1 MIANYLRIAL
11 RNIRQNPVYALINI
25 LSLAIGLAACLVI
38 YLFISD
44 ERSFDAWHSKRESI
58 YRLNEVQNFDGTNR
72 QKVAL
77 TGGPFGPVIQSEFP
91 EVANYTRFWS
101 SSPRVVKVGD
111 KQLLVEKIAIVDSSF
126 LSMFD
131 FQLLHGDR
139 STMLDEPNSIALT
152 EETALKFFDKIE
164 DALGKTL
171 TKRDLEYKVTGIL
184 KNVPE
189 NSHLQFDA
197 LESFATYTS
206 RDSTINRDWS
216 GNYLVTYLQLMPYTD
231 AKAFEAKL
239 PDWFIK
245 WTGEP
250 KINESTSLYLQPFS
264 DVHLGSSDMD
274 HDYQNYRKF
283 DGQYLN
289 IFMVSGIFILLIA
302 AVNFMNLT
310 TARASHR
317 WKEIGVRTSI
327 GARKNQLFGQFILES
342 LVLAVIALVL
352 AFLMDLL
359 LLPLLNTLV
368 GRQLNLGILF
378 SDAWRIGGVI
388 LITLALGILTGVYPS
403 FYMTS
408 TNTVQ
413 VLKGGGKVGGKS
425 LFRSS
430 LVVVQFGLAIGM
442 MVSTGIVI
450 QQLYFMK
457 NKDVGFNA
465 DQIVLVELDRESNK
479 KFDVIK
485 TELLR
490 NSHIL
495 GVTASGQRLGAN
507 FHQWG
512 YTVKAD
518 TGIISLTP
526 SNVNVDPDYLKVY
539 GIELKEGRDFS
550 KDIPTDKGKAF
561 IINEALV
568 KHLGLKNTIGTRAG
582 HGWDNNDSLGTI
594 IGVVKDFN
602 FNSLHHAVNTLSMV
616 SHPDWGYEELS
627 VKVDGARMTE
637 TIAEIKA
644 VWDSQVSGYPFKYT
658 FLDDHMASLY
668 QTEDQ
673 MSSVISIMAGL
684 SILISCM
691 GLFGLAMITTERKTK
706 EIGIRKALGA
716 TETQITILISSQF
729 AKLIGVAFV
738 VITPVTYYL
747 LTGWLET
754 FAYRV
759 SIHPLIFLAG
769 GMLALFIALITI
781 GFHTIRSARANPVK
795 ALRYE

>member
-1 MIANYLRIAL
+1 MIANYLRIAF
-11 RNIRQNPVYALINI
+11 RSIRQNPVYALINI
-25 LSLAIGLAACLVI
+25 LSLAIGLAACLAI

-58 YRLNEVQNFDGTNR
+58 FRLDEVQNFTGTNR

-77 TGGPFGPVIQSEFP
+77 TGGPFGPAIQSEFP

-101 SSPRVVKVGD
+101 SPRRVVKVGD
-111 KQLLVEKIAIVDSSF
+111 KQLLVERIAIVDSSF

-171 TKRDLEYKVTGIL
+171 TKRDREYKVTGIL
-184 KNVPE
+184 SNVPE

-206 RDSTINRDWS
+206 TDSTINKDWS
-216 GNYLVTYLQLMPYTD
+216 GNYLVTYLQLMPYTG
-231 AKAFEAKL
+231 AMAFESKL

-245 WTGEP
+245 WTGDP

-283 DGQYLN
+283 NGEYLT
-289 IFMVSGIFILLIA
+289 IFLVSGIFILLIA

-342 LVLAVIALVL
+342 LVLAVIALGL
-352 AFLMDLL
+352 ALLMNLL
-359 LLPLLNTLV
+359 LLPLLNALV
-368 GRQLNLGILF
+368 GRQLNMGILF
-378 SDAWRIGGVI
+378 ADAWQIGGVV
-388 LITLALGILTGVYPS
+388 LITLTLGILTGVYPS

-413 VLKGGGKVGGKS
+413 VLKGGGKAGGKS

-457 NKDVGFNA
+457 NKDVGFNM
-465 DQIVLVELDRESNK
+465 DQIVLVELDGESNK

-495 GVTASGQRLGAN
+495 GVTASGQRLGGN

-512 YTVKAD
+512 YKVKSD
-518 TGIISLTP
+518 TGIMNLAP

-561 IINEALV
+561 IINEAFAKL
-568 KHLGLKNTIGTRAG
+568 LGLKNTVGTQAG
-582 HGWDNNDSLGTI
+582 HGWSNNDSLGTI

-602 FNSLHHAVNTLSMV
+602 FNSLHHAVNTLSIV

-627 VKVDGARMTE
+627 VKIDGARMTE
-637 TIAEIKA
+637 TISEIKA

-658 FLDDHMASLY
+658 FLDEHMATLY

-673 MSSVISIMAGL
+673 MSSVVSIMAAL
-684 SILISCM
+684 AILISCM

-729 AKLIGVAFV
+729 AKLIGVAFL